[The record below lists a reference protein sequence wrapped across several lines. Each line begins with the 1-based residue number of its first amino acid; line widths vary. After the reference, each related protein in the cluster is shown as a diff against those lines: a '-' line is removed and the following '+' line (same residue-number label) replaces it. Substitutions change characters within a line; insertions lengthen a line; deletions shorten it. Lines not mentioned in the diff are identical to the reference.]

1 MTSLRER
8 TRNLINVAMG
18 RLPADLV
25 IRAGTWVCVQ
35 TGEFVENTD
44 IAIKDGCIAYIGPNA
59 SHCIQKETTV
69 IEADGLY
76 LVPGLLDAHMHVES
90 AMLTVTEFVRMAI
103 PHGTTGLFIDP
114 HEIANVFGMKGFRL
128 MVDEAAQQ
136 PIHIWVQVPSC
147 VPASPEFESSGASI
161 SPQDIIDALTWEGII
176 GLGEVM
182 DYQGV
187 VNGNEKLLS
196 EMVAARQAGKVIG
209 GHYASAD
216 LGDPFHGYLAGGAED
231 DHEGTTTEGAIARA
245 RQGMKV
251 MVRYGSA
258 WQDVIEQVKAIT
270 QKGLDP
276 RHFLLCTDD
285 AHAGTLNLEGHM
297 DRVIR
302 HAIQQGLPPM
312 TAIQMASINTAEHFG
327 LSREIGML
335 APGRWADVVLVKDL
349 NDFWASLVI
358 AKGQV
363 VAESM
368 RLQVELENK
377 IYPDW
382 VTNSIHL
389 PQTLNEDSFRLK
401 AEMTLAKKN
410 KVFANV
416 IGIVENQALTNHLK
430 MEIPLNDQE
439 LHSDLKNDIAKLA
452 QLDRHKGTQK
462 IQLGLVHGFGF
473 NQLCAIATTVAH
485 DSHQLLVVGTDDAC
499 MVLAANKL
507 AEVGGGQVVVK
518 DGEVIGLVE
527 LRIAGLMSS
536 ESASVVAAKAASIIN
551 GFKACGCQLNN
562 PNMQLSLLSLVV
574 IPELRL
580 SERGLVDVNNRKIIP
595 IMEGSTI

>member
-416 IGIVENQALTNHLK
+416 IGIVENQALTHHLK